1 MLQNTAIIYEQRN
14 QQERDRSTEI
24 EVSAIDKQ
32 LPVRLFGDQI
42 RLKQVLV
49 NLVKN
54 ALKFS
59 YGKDIILRASYN
71 EQKEFLKISVID
83 MGKGIERHDLDKL
96 FQYFG
101 KLE

>member
-1 MLQNTAIIYEQRN
+1 MPL
-14 QQERDRSTEI
+14 
-24 EVSAIDKQ
+24 
-32 LPVRLFGDQI
+32 RLFGDQI

-59 YGKDIILRASYN
+59 YGKDIILKANYN
-71 EQKEFLKISVID
+71 EQQEFLQISVID
-83 MGKGIERHDLDKL
+83 KGKGIEQQDLDKL

-101 KLE
+101 KLETSGNEN